1 MPQTALLVSYHSKI
15 MRSNLFIPVLFLVVT
30 VLLVIFGNGFVESW
44 KSFLI
49 GVLFTLS
56 ALDVGKELIRRATRR

>member
-1 MPQTALLVSYHSKI
+1 MPPCPYLITAKF
-15 MRSNLFIPVLFLVVT
+15 MKSNLLIPAMFLVAT
-30 VLLVIFGNGFVESW
+30 VLLVIFGSGFIESW

-56 ALDVGKELIRRATRR
+56 IRDVGKELWRRVARR

>member
-1 MPQTALLVSYHSKI
+1 MKA
-15 MRSNLFIPVLFLVVT
+15 NLFIPVLFLVVT

-56 ALDVGKELIRRATRR
+56 ALDVGKELIRRAARR